1 MLELSSFEKS
11 VSSMQRALRYFE
23 ARMQEEGSVSP
34 EERELLVCG
43 IVQNF
48 EFTYE
53 ACWKYMRRW
62 LETNLGTGTTST
74 ATRKQLFRLAFE
86 SQLIRDV
93 DAWFRY
99 HELRNLTS
107 HTYDMK
113 IAQEIC
119 SEANSF
125 VKDAAD
131 LLEAIEKR
139 ND

>member
-23 ARMQEEGSVSP
+23 TRMLDEDSVSP
-34 EERELLVCG
+34 EEREILVCG
-43 IVQNF
+43 VVQNF

-53 ACWKYMRRW
+53 VCWKFMRRW
-62 LETNLGTGTTST
+62 LEANLGIGTTSA

-113 IAQEIC
+113 IALEIC
-119 SEANSF
+119 SEAQGF

-131 LLEAIEKR
+131 LLDAIEKR